1 MKKLDKMT
9 YVSEAEKVISQL
21 PLNKRGDFFISSNQ
35 MRNILTM
42 INELYD
48 MVRTRTEKL
57 LSEDIQS
64 HVQYVKLKLIYA
76 AGRDKDVRAF
86 LNSAS
91 LIEYMDSVGN
101 SRDELVLLCHYTEA
115 LVAYHRYMSKN

>member
-86 LNSAS
+86 LNSAL